1 MHGNSFK
8 VNKGRNEKAQEDR
21 TVHKFKVKYSIN
33 YRTEK
38 GKTDC
43 LTINT
48 DNNTEL
54 CYILTEVLRYKDRI
68 QYLEITQRQFK
79 TPLL

>member
-1 MHGNSFK
+1 M
-8 VNKGRNEKAQEDR
+8 
-21 TVHKFKVKYSIN
+21 KYTID

-48 DNNTEL
+48 ENNTEL
-54 CYILTEVLRYKDRI
+54 CYILTEVLRYKDKI
-68 QYLEITQRQFK
+68 QYLEITQRPFK
-79 TPLL
+79 TPIP